1 MYFNVKIFLL
11 GLSKTFIFIIGY
23 YIFCEMKNHH
33 FSNLSEMKFDLSK
46 NQKLFLQKID
56 GICKLLRE
64 EEEKSYLKAS
74 LNKKVIPFFN
84 KIGMLGC
91 PISKEYGGLGYD
103 ILSYLLALERIGEE
117 GSSMRTFFSCHT
129 SIGQMILQ
137 NWGTEEQKKKFLPNT
152 TKGIDIM
159 AFALTEPNAGSDPS
173 LIETTFEE
181 SGDQFI
187 ISGKKHWVGNGTFA
201 KTITTYA
208 KEKGSDK
215 KISAFIIDLNS
226 PLIKKKEIK
235 NKVGLLTVKNAIIEF
250 NNYKTPKENLLGLSG
265 NGLSIAFSAL
275 IDGRLSVAAGAIG
288 VMRDCLKETIQF
300 SKNRTQHGTV
310 LAKKQLVQQHISQ
323 IIVALEST
331 KWLVYK
337 AATIRQQLQNYLE
350 TLKREDDG
358 WIFTINRKNKKYSNF
373 RNECDRLSAIA
384 KYYATNACVDVTNRS
399 VQIFGAEGYK
409 KTSRVARHFLDSR
422 ATTIY
427 EGTNE
432 VLELKIATEILGN
445 EYRAY

>member
-1 MYFNVKIFLL
+1 
-11 GLSKTFIFIIGY
+11 
-23 YIFCEMKNHH
+23 MKNHH
-33 FSNLSEMKFDLSK
+33 FSNLSQMNFDLSK
-46 NQKLFLQKID
+46 EQQFFLQKID
-56 GICKLLRE
+56 GVCKLLRE
-64 EEEKSYLKAS
+64 EEEKSYLKES
-74 LNKKVIPFFN
+74 LNEKLIPFFN

-129 SIGQMILQ
+129 SIGQMVLQ
-137 NWGTEEQKKKFLPNT
+137 NWGTEEQKRKFLPNT

-173 LIETTFEE
+173 LIETTFKE
-181 SGDQFI
+181 SGDHFI
-187 ISGKKHWVGNGTFA
+187 ISGKKHWIGNGTFA

-226 PLIKKKEIK
+226 PSIKKKEIK

-250 NNYKTPKENLLGLSG
+250 NNYKISKENLLGLSG

-288 VMRDCLKETIQF
+288 VMRDCLKETIRF
-300 SKNRTQHGTV
+300 SKSRSQHGTV
-310 LAKKQLVQQHISQ
+310 LAKKQLVQQHIAQ

-337 AATIRQQLQNYLE
+337 AATIRQQLQIYLS
-350 TLKREDDG
+350 TLKREDDR
-358 WIFTINRKNKKYSNF
+358 WIFKINRKNKKYSDL

-384 KYYATNACVDVTNRS
+384 KYYATNASVDVTNRS

-427 EGTNE
+427 EGANE
-432 VLELKIATEILGN
+432 VLELKIASEILGN

>member
-1 MYFNVKIFLL
+1 
-11 GLSKTFIFIIGY
+11 
-23 YIFCEMKNHH
+23 MKKDKHH
-33 FSNLSEMKFDLSK
+33 FSNLSRMKFDLSED
-46 NQKLFLQKID
+46 QKTFLKEID

-64 EEEKSYLKAS
+64 EEEKSYLKDS
-74 LNKKVIPFFN
+74 LNEKLIPLFN

-103 ILSYLLALERIGEE
+103 ILSYLLSLERIGEE

-137 NWGTEEQKKKFLPNT
+137 NWGTDEQKKKFLPNT
-152 TKGIDIM
+152 TKGTDIM

-173 LIETTFEE
+173 LIETKFEE
-181 SGDQFI
+181 RGDQFI
-187 ISGKKHWVGNGTFA
+187 LSGKKHWVGNGTFA

-226 PLIKKKEIK
+226 PTIRKKEIK

-250 NNYKTPKENLLGLSG
+250 NNCKIPKENLLGLSG

-275 IDGRLSVAAGAIG
+275 IDGRLSVAAGALG
-288 VMRDCLKETIQF
+288 VMKDCLNETIRY
-300 SKNRTQHGTV
+300 SKIRSQHGTV
-310 LAKKQLVQQHISQ
+310 LAKKQLVQQHISK

-337 AATIRQQLQNYLE
+337 AATIRQQLQIYLE
-350 TLKREDDG
+350 SLKSEDKG
-358 WIFTINRKNKKYSNF
+358 WILKINRKNKKYSDL

-384 KYYATNACVDVTNRS
+384 KYYATNASVDVANRS
-399 VQIFGAEGYK
+399 VQIFGSEGYK

-427 EGTNE
+427 EGANE
-432 VLELKIATEILGN
+432 VLELKIASEILGN

>member
-1 MYFNVKIFLL
+1 
-11 GLSKTFIFIIGY
+11 
-23 YIFCEMKNHH
+23 MKKDNHH
-33 FSNLSEMKFDLSK
+33 FSNLSRMKFDLSED
-46 NQKLFLQKID
+46 QKTFLKEID
-56 GICKLLRE
+56 RICKLLRE
-64 EEEKSYLKAS
+64 EEEKSYLKDS
-74 LNKKVIPFFN
+74 LNEKLIPLFN

-103 ILSYLLALERIGEE
+103 ILSYLLSLERIGEE

-137 NWGTEEQKKKFLPNT
+137 NWGTDEQKKKFLPNT
-152 TKGIDIM
+152 TKGTDIM

-173 LIETTFEE
+173 LIETKFEE
-181 SGDQFI
+181 RGDQFI
-187 ISGKKHWVGNGTFA
+187 LSGKKHWVGNGTFA

-226 PLIKKKEIK
+226 PTIRKKEIK

-250 NNYKTPKENLLGLSG
+250 NNCKIPKENLLGLSG

-275 IDGRLSVAAGAIG
+275 IDGRLSVAAGALG
-288 VMRDCLKETIQF
+288 VMKDCLNETIRY
-300 SKNRTQHGTV
+300 SKIRSQHGTV
-310 LAKKQLVQQHISQ
+310 LAKKQLVQQHISK

-337 AATIRQQLQNYLE
+337 AATIRQQLQIYLE
-350 TLKREDDG
+350 SLKSEDKG
-358 WIFTINRKNKKYSNF
+358 WILKINRKNKKYSDL
-373 RNECDRLSAIA
+373 RNECDRFSAIA
-384 KYYATNACVDVTNRS
+384 KYYATNASVDVANRS
-399 VQIFGAEGYK
+399 VQIFGSEGYK

-427 EGTNE
+427 EGANE
-432 VLELKIATEILGN
+432 VLELKIASEILGN

>member
-1 MYFNVKIFLL
+1 
-11 GLSKTFIFIIGY
+11 
-23 YIFCEMKNHH
+23 MKNPH
-33 FSNLSEMKFDLSK
+33 FSNLSRMKFDLSTD
-46 NQKLFLQKID
+46 QKVFLQKID

-64 EEEKSYLKAS
+64 YEEKSYLKES
-74 LNKKVIPFFN
+74 LNEKVIPFFN
-84 KIGMLGC
+84 RIGMLGC
-91 PISKEYGGLGYD
+91 PISREYGGLGYD

-129 SIGQMILQ
+129 SIGQMVIQ
-137 NWGTEEQKKKFLPNT
+137 NWGSDEQKKKFLPNT
-152 TKGIDIM
+152 TKGKDIM
-159 AFALTEPNAGSDPS
+159 GFALTEPNAGSDPS
-173 LIETTFEE
+173 LLDTTFEE
-181 SGDQFI
+181 NGDHFI

-201 KTITTYA
+201 KIITTYA

-226 PLIKKKEIK
+226 PAIKKTEIK
-235 NKVGLLTVKNAIIEF
+235 NKIGLLTVKNAIIEF
-250 NNYKTPKENLLGLSG
+250 NNYKLSKENLLGLPG
-265 NGLSIAFSAL
+265 GGLSIAFSAL

-288 VMRDCLKETIQF
+288 VMRDCLKETIRY
-300 SKNRTQHGTV
+300 SKGRSQHGTV

-337 AATIRQQLQNYLE
+337 AATLRQQFQIYLD
-350 TLKREDDG
+350 TLKFEDKR
-358 WIFTINRKNKKYSNF
+358 WIFKINRKNKKYSDL

-384 KYYATNACVDVTNRS
+384 KYYATNASIDVTNRS
-399 VQIFGAEGYK
+399 VQIFGSEGYK

-432 VLELKIATEILGN
+432 VLELKIACEILGS

>member
-1 MYFNVKIFLL
+1 
-11 GLSKTFIFIIGY
+11 
-23 YIFCEMKNHH
+23 MKEDDHH
-33 FSNLSEMKFDLSK
+33 FSNLSQMNFDLSED
-46 NQKLFLQKID
+46 QKILLKKID

-64 EEEKSYLKAS
+64 EEERCYLKGS
-74 LNKKVIPFFN
+74 LNEKVIPFFN

-91 PISKEYGGLGYD
+91 PISKKYGGLGYD
-103 ILSYLLALERIGEE
+103 ILSYLLTLERIGEE

-137 NWGTEEQKKKFLPNT
+137 NWGNDEQKNKFLPNT
-152 TKGIDIM
+152 TNGIDIM
-159 AFALTEPNAGSDPS
+159 GFALTEPNAGSDPS

-181 SGDQFI
+181 RGDQFI
-187 ISGKKHWVGNGTFA
+187 LSGKKHWVGNGTFA

-226 PLIKKKEIK
+226 AAVKIKEIK
-235 NKVGLLTVKNAIIEF
+235 NKIGLLTVKNAIIEF
-250 NNYKTPKENLLGLSG
+250 NNCKIPKENLLGLTG
-265 NGLSIAFSAL
+265 NGLSIAFSGL

-288 VMRDCLKETIQF
+288 VMKDCLNETIKY
-300 SKNRTQHGTV
+300 SKIRSQHGTV
-310 LAKKQLVQQHISQ
+310 LAKKQLVQQHISK
-323 IIVALEST
+323 IIVAIEST
-331 KWLVYK
+331 KWLIYK
-337 AATIRQQLQNYLE
+337 AATVRQQLQIYLE
-350 TLKREDDG
+350 TLKREDNE
-358 WIFTINRKNKKYSNF
+358 WVYKINRKNKKYSDL

-384 KYYATNACVDVTNRS
+384 KYYATNASVDVANRS
-399 VQIFGAEGYK
+399 VQIFGSEGYK

-432 VLELKIATEILGN
+432 VLELKIASESLGN
-445 EYRAY
+445 GYRAY

>member
-1 MYFNVKIFLL
+1 
-11 GLSKTFIFIIGY
+11 
-23 YIFCEMKNHH
+23 MKKDNHH
-33 FSNLSEMKFDLSK
+33 FSNLSRMKFDLSED
-46 NQKLFLQKID
+46 QKTFLKEID
-56 GICKLLRE
+56 RICKLLRE
-64 EEEKSYLKAS
+64 EEEKSYLKDS
-74 LNKKVIPFFN
+74 LNEKLIPLFN

-103 ILSYLLALERIGEE
+103 ILSYLLSLERIGEE

-137 NWGTEEQKKKFLPNT
+137 NWGTDEQKQKFLPNT
-152 TKGIDIM
+152 TKGTDIM

-173 LIETTFEE
+173 LIETKFEE
-181 SGDQFI
+181 RGDHFI
-187 ISGKKHWVGNGTFA
+187 LSGKKHWVGNGTFA

-226 PLIKKKEIK
+226 PAIRIKEIK

-250 NNYKTPKENLLGLSG
+250 NNCKIPKENLLGLSG

-275 IDGRLSVAAGAIG
+275 IDGRLSVAAGALG
-288 VMRDCLKETIQF
+288 VMKDCLNETIRY
-300 SKNRTQHGTV
+300 SKIRSQHGTV
-310 LAKKQLVQQHISQ
+310 LAKKQLVQQHISK

-337 AATIRQQLQNYLE
+337 AATIRQQLQIYLE
-350 TLKREDDG
+350 SLKSEDKG
-358 WIFTINRKNKKYSNF
+358 WIFKINRKNKKYSDL
-373 RNECDRLSAIA
+373 RNECDRFSAIA
-384 KYYATNACVDVTNRS
+384 KYYATNASVDVANRS
-399 VQIFGAEGYK
+399 VQIFGSEGYK

-427 EGTNE
+427 EGANE
-432 VLELKIATEILGN
+432 VLELKIASEILGN